1 MVSICGA
8 TELEE
13 LVATELELL
22 LTDTELDDELVVT
35 LELED
40 ELVVTLELEELVVA
54 VLDDELL
61 LTTAVEL
68 EVVGGVSELPPPPP
82 PPQADMI
89 KPRTTKDDR
98 LRILLTPIIFM

>member
-1 MVSICGA
+1 M
-8 TELEE
+8 

-22 LTDTELDDELVVT
+22 LTDT
-35 LELED
+35 ELED
-40 ELVVTLELEELVVA
+40 ELVVTLELEELVVV
-54 VLDDELL
+54 VLDEELL

-68 EVVGGVSELPPPPP
+68 EVVGGLLELPSPP

>member
-8 TELEE
+8 AELEE

-22 LTDTELDDELVVT
+22 LTDTEL
-35 LELED
+35 ED
-40 ELVVTLELEELVVA
+40 ELVATLELEELVVA
-54 VLDDELL
+54 ALDDELL

-68 EVVGGVSELPPPPP
+68 EVVGGFSELPPPPP

-98 LRILLTPIIFM
+98 LRIFC